1 MKNSLLIL
9 LMALPLISFGI
20 EPVIIKLDAE
30 SPSYTVPAGKILA
43 IESLNY
49 SYWDDRF
56 GVDFINGNTTNTAFF
71 GNVGAIGANSSVVR
85 FAYEFNVTLPRP
97 LKIPELTIIQ
107 RNSASTYAL
116 ILFGLLI
123 ETADLYAH
131 VAGKS
136 GNMIVQNDSFS
147 FDVFPAS
154 ARPAKIMIKGSGD
167 LSSWEPIGNSSI
179 KRTSTGAYTVSIP
192 TENRE
197 KLYARYSIQGI
208 QP

>member
-1 MKNSLLIL
+1 MT
-9 LMALPLISFGI
+9 LPLISFGI
-20 EPVIIKLDAE
+20 EPVIIKLDAA

-49 SYWDDRF
+49 SYEWDRF
-56 GVDFINGNTTNTAFF
+56 GVDFIIGSTTNTALF
-71 GNVGAIGANSSVVR
+71 GNITAPAGSFGGA
-85 FAYEFNVTLPRP
+85 AYIYNIALQRP
-97 LKIPELTIIQ
+97 LKIPQLTIIQ
-107 RNSASTYAL
+107 RNSANPHTL

-131 VAGKS
+131 VAGES
-136 GNMIVQNDSFS
+136 DNMIVRNDSFS

-154 ARPAKIMIKGSGD
+154 ARPAKITVKGSD
-167 LSSWEPIGNSSI
+167 NLSSWEPIGNNSI

-197 KLYARYSIQGI
+197 KLYAKYSIRGI